1 MLIKTRYTSTA
12 RVVGLEGV
20 EEGEEACPHAASR
33 EAEEVKAKLTSTRSL
48 EATLPSLQSLG
59 LGAAI
64 AVEDLTS

>member
-1 MLIKTRYTSTA
+1 MW
-12 RVVGLEGV
+12 GV

-48 EATLPSLQSLG
+48 VAMLPSLQSLG

>member
-1 MLIKTRYTSTA
+1 MSIKTKFIFTP

-20 EEGEEACPHAASR
+20 GEVEEACPHAASR

-48 EATLPSLQSLG
+48 EAALQSLQSLG
-59 LGAAI
+59 LGAVI